1 MSETRPAPLQHHFR
15 DLEQQKE
22 AATLGMW
29 VFIAQEI
36 MFFGG
41 LFGAY
46 AVYRA
51 MHYNAFADGSLH
63 LDWKVG
69 AANTLVLL
77 ASSLTMALGVH
88 AAQLGKRKA
97 VVWWLLATIAL
108 GSVFL
113 GVKVFEYREKFA
125 HHLVPGPGFHYEPR
139 AEENL
144 TADPNLARNAQT
156 FFTLYFGMTGL
167 HAFHMIVGIPI
178 LLWMAAR
185 AWRGH
190 FGPDYHSPVE
200 IAGLYWHFVDII
212 WIFLFPLLYLVGHH

>member
-1 MSETRPAPLQHHFR
+1 MPEIGAPPLQHHFR

-29 VFIAQEI
+29 VFIAQEV

-51 MHYNAFADGSLH
+51 MHFHAFADGSLH

-69 AANTLVLL
+69 ALNTLVLL

-97 VVWWLLATIAL
+97 IVFWLLATIAL
-108 GSVFL
+108 GSIFL
-113 GVKVFEYREKFA
+113 GVKVFEYREKFE
-125 HHLVPGPGFHYEPR
+125 HHLVPGPGFQYEAR

-144 TADPNLARNAQT
+144 SADPNLARNVQT
-156 FFTLYFGMTGL
+156 FFALYFGMTGL
-167 HAFHMIVGIPI
+167 HAFHMIVGMPI
-178 LLWMAAR
+178 LLWMAVR

-190 FGPDYHSPVE
+190 FGPEYHSPVE